1 MKEFIIAIL
10 LFVFLILGILY
21 TKPATWFYHT
31 HECDGSIG
39 GGCNLSTGEGNML
52 TKWRQK

>member
-31 HECDGSIG
+31 HEWDGSIG
-39 GGCNLSTGEGNML
+39 GGCNLSTGEGNIL